1 MGASELP
8 WAPPAE
14 LVKGRIIG
22 GSKGRRVEAK
32 RVIIDV
38 NMKRVGRY

>member
-14 LVKGRIIG
+14 LVKGRILG
-22 GSKGRRVEAK
+22 GSKKREVRR
-32 RVIIDV
+32 
-38 NMKRVGRY
+38 